1 VSRGLEGCEIMNK
14 VLILFYLSY
23 SLMGASG
30 CGKTTLISSLIG
42 TLELDSGEIAIFDE
56 EPRKNKLRIGY
67 MPQDTALVETFSVR
81 EVLWFYGTIYG
92 LSSDMINEQI
102 NFLSK
107 LLELPRDERFTRE
120 CSGGE
125 QRRVSFAVSLIHDPE
140 LLILDEPTVGL
151 DPLLRAKLWDH
162 LLDLT
167 QKKNVTVLL
176 STHYTEEAKQST
188 HVVLMRNGV
197 LVAENTP
204 KNILTSTGMS
214 HLDDAFFA
222 LSNFQE
228 SSIGK
233 SSSMK
238 SYWESPEKISPEKH
252 LAHRHLSKLSNNKPK
267 PLKALLKRSFLEVL
281 RNFE

>member
-1 VSRGLEGCEIMNK
+1 VCEVLLGTVQGLK
-14 VLILFYLSY
+14 TLLLRSY

-42 TLELDSGEIAIFDE
+42 IHELDSGVIEVLGEA
-56 EPRKNKLRIGY
+56 PRKNKLLIGY
-67 MPQDTALVETFSVR
+67 MPQETALVEAFTVR

-92 LSSDMINEQI
+92 LSSDMIDDKI
-102 NFLSK
+102 RFLSS
-107 LLELPRDERFTRE
+107 LLELPNDKRFVRE

-151 DPLLRAKLWDH
+151 DPLLRTRIWDH

-167 QKKNVTVLL
+167 QRRNVTVLL

-188 HVVLMRNGV
+188 HVGLMRSGI
-197 LVAENTP
+197 LIAENTP
-204 KNILTSTGMS
+204 QNIMLKTETS

-222 LSNFQE
+222 LSRLQDSSKGELTSGGSYLE
-228 SSIGK
+228 SSDESQSREPFQRRLSRFTSAK
-233 SSSMK
+233 S
-238 SYWESPEKISPEKH
+238 
-252 LAHRHLSKLSNNKPK
+252 PK
-267 PLKALLKRSFLEVL
+267 PLKALMRKSFLEVL